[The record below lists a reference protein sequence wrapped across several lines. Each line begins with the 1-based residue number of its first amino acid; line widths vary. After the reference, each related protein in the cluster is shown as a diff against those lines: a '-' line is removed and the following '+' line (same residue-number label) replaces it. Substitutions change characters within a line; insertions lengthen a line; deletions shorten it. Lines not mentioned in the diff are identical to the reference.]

1 MNNYEKFLL
10 NLGLENLRKNG
21 NSYSEIQP
29 KNSDEF
35 KSLWDATT
43 YLFENGYLIP
53 HSENI
58 VSNTVNIEPNE
69 TEFRFELTEK
79 GLSEAKAL

>member
-1 MNNYEKFLL
+1 MNHYENQFL
-10 NLGLENLRKNG
+10 NIGLENFYKSG

-29 KNSDEF
+29 KNSGEF
-35 KSLWDATT
+35 KSLWDAAT

-58 VSNTVNIEPNE
+58 VSNTVDIVPNE